1 MSDGPADRAETT
13 LATRVNSLAN
23 AALACGIL
31 QFGYLFYKPLALAGL
46 AAIILGHMA
55 MRQIRQSGERGYG
68 QAKAGL
74 ILGYVVLTLNLLAV
88 IALLAIGSSGPVLQ
102 SH

>member
-1 MSDGPADRAETT
+1 MSDGAVGRAGTALTT
-13 LATRVNSLAN
+13 RINPLAN
-23 AALACGIL
+23 AALICGIL
-31 QFGYLFYKPLALAGL
+31 QFGYLFYKPFALAGI

-55 MRQIRQSGERGYG
+55 IRQIRRSGERGYG

-88 IALLAIGSSGPVLQ
+88 IAILAIGSSAPVLQ